1 MTDGFYVRRFDEL
14 STDELYAIVQAR
26 CEIFVLELGMRCRD
40 FDGRDRD
47 AYHVFCVHGGT
58 LVSYMRALCDGSAL
72 TLGRVL
78 TVTHGIG
85 LGRELMEEGLRRL
98 SQLFKFDTVVLHS
111 QKHAV
116 GFYRALG
123 FVCCGEEY
131 IEEGVPHV
139 TMQRC
144 GAIDL

>member
-1 MTDGFYVRRFDEL
+1 MTDGFYVKRFYEL
-14 STDELYAIVQAR
+14 SLDELYAIVEAR
-26 CEIFVLELGMRCRD
+26 CEIFVIELGMRCRD

-47 AYHVFCVHGGT
+47 AYHVFCVREGR
-58 LVSYMRALCDGSAL
+58 LVSYMRAFCEGGVL

-78 TVTHGIG
+78 TAKHGIG

-98 SQLFKFDTVVLHS
+98 SQLLEFDTVMLHS

-123 FVCCGEEY
+123 FVCCGDEY

-139 TMQRC
+139 TMQR
-144 GAIDL
+144 GGEIDL